1 MGFEKEEYFNN
12 NVYTAELYSDVNI
25 FDELYVK
32 IFING
37 KEIPRYSTSKK
48 DFYYFET
55 FDLNMDKC
63 FSNKASFNL
72 PINSFEIT
80 QDNLDIKD
88 ISIQLNNSYDY
99 YINTPVSFKFMLT
112 FEYLTDDKKLG

>member
-1 MGFEKEEYFNN
+1 M
-12 NVYTAELYSDVNI
+12 
-25 FDELYVK
+25 LYVK

-37 KEIPRYSTSKK
+37 KEIPRYSTSKGG
-48 DFYYFET
+48 FYYFET
-55 FDLNMDKC
+55 FDLNMDDC
-63 FSNKASFNL
+63 FGNKASFDL

-112 FEYLTDDKKLG
+112 FEYLTDEYSS